1 MKLAMH
7 PKANVPVSIGECK
20 STLAVHLAVSP
31 PTNVNIA
38 IFPCQGAL
46 AIKISIPDVT
56 NVRRLGVGPPMM
68 PRTFSPSYIK
78 SPGADGGVTPIG
90 FRHHWATQDKN

>member
-31 PTNVNIA
+31 TTNVDIA
-38 IFPCQGAL
+38 IFPCEGAL

-68 PRTFSPSYIK
+68 PGHSVQ
-78 SPGADGGVTPIG
+78 VTL
-90 FRHHWATQDKN
+90 RVLARMEESHQ

>member
-7 PKANVPVSIGECK
+7 PRANVPASIGECK
-20 STLAVHLAVSP
+20 SALAMHLAVSP
-31 PTNVNIA
+31 PANVDIA
-38 IFPCQGAL
+38 IFPCEGAL
-46 AIKISIPDVT
+46 AIKISIPDIA
-56 NVRRLGVGPPMM
+56 NIRRLGVGPPMM

-90 FRHHWATQDKN
+90 VRHHWATQDKN